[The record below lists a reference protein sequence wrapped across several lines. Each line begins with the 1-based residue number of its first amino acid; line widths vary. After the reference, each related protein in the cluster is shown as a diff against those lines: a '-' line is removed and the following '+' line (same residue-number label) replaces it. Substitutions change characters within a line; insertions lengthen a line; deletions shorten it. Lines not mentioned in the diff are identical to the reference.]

1 MRLIQALSITLAILL
16 VRSIAASV
24 AGPSIISTL
33 PSQNTSPFSSR
44 PIVLD
49 QRRSLRVYKTVDG
62 NSAER
67 GLWSYAKALWWA
79 ETGASDGYV
88 RKALKLTNLDEAA
101 VKSNKYYAYYV
112 DKTEWYKIIKW
123 LQKDVSTFQVWK
135 TLNLDKITESSQLHS
150 VRNTDAFRVYS
161 RYVKHF
167 NNAVISKLDNGYQPD
182 RVLVER
188 GASDAEM
195 SARALIMANAGI
207 KDDYTQVL
215 LGLTTQGRFIKLL
228 KGAELTGHRDFQFFK
243 LFVEAKTAAGKR
255 AAKKG

>member
-1 MRLIQALSITLAILL
+1 MHLSCRTSTSRFAIL
-16 VRSIAASV
+16 RSLSRRCCCCHHSV
-24 AGPSIISTL
+24 AQSGSTL
-33 PSQNTSPFSSR
+33 HSGLT
-44 PIVLD
+44 
-49 QRRSLRVYKTVDG
+49 
-62 NSAER
+62 
-67 GLWSYAKALWWA
+67 LWSYAKALWWA

-135 TLNLDKITESSQLHS
+135 TLNLDRITKSSQLHS